1 MQVAGKVATGVNLNN
16 AEPGRFP
23 APRGQG
29 GDDRRPARL
38 EGAGASSGSI
48 SPSRRQPTAASQ
60 VRGATTGRRGTA
72 VGAILVQPSNHVAEE
87 RGSSPRTPRKCF
99 LQFCRT

>member
-38 EGAGASSGSI
+38 EGVSVITSF
-48 SPSRRQPTAASQ
+48 PP
-60 VRGATTGRRGTA
+60 V
-72 VGAILVQPSNHVAEE
+72 
-87 RGSSPRTPRKCF
+87 
-99 LQFCRT
+99 